1 MKRFNITKWEAT
13 TYNTFKEIEKAVA
26 EFGIIGKKLKKIQP
40 IGEVRVNIAYPI
52 IRDQDYAFKLRLEE
66 PTVFTFDDDSTFEVM
81 MTGNGFL
88 RISINTIP
96 AGTIN
101 GITDSNFFPEKL
113 LFNIINKDLL
123 HVRPTEMPRSSSA
136 YEFCFGDFSAV
147 LATRKGYYT
156 LSLRDKGNSY
166 SLSGDRI
173 IDSFHHRGHD
183 RIGILPGGH
192 SGGYHNFHIISA
204 KHEKTTGIYPVAEE
218 SLHNYFDVIEEDT
231 EGFLYPFLENRL
243 TEAVQ
248 LEIYPEPLCS
258 FDGFDY
264 YGWNYYTFSQV
275 KDMIAELRKVA
286 ELLETEQFDY
296 IEPELYE
303 YLFEVSHLGYNSFDS
318 KEERIE
324 FLKTCVPDF
333 YERIALRLEK
343 MIADAPEG
351 FEHICVEG
359 P

>member
-1 MKRFNITKWEAT
+1 MKRFNITKWEAA
-13 TYNTFKEIEKAVA
+13 TYNTCEEIEKAVA
-26 EFGIIGKKLKKIQP
+26 DFGIIGKKLKTVQP
-40 IGEVRVNIAYPI
+40 IGEVRVNVAYPI
-52 IRDQDYAFKLRLEE
+52 IPAQDYAFKLRLEE
-66 PTVFTFDDDSTFEVM
+66 PTVFTFVDESTFEVM
-81 MTGNGFL
+81 MTAEGFL
-88 RISINTIP
+88 RMSINSIP
-96 AGTIN
+96 NGAVN
-101 GITDSNFFPEKL
+101 GITDSNFIPEKL
-113 LFNIINKDLL
+113 FFNIFQKQLL
-123 HVRPTEMPRSSSA
+123 HIKPTQMPRSSSA
-136 YEFCFGDFSAV
+136 YELCFGSFSVV

-156 LSLRDKGNSY
+156 LSLRDKGNPY
-166 SLSGDRI
+166 SLCGYRI
-173 IDSFHHRGHD
+173 IDSFRHRGYD

-204 KHEKTTGIYPVAEE
+204 EHEKTTGIYPVAEE
-218 SLHNYFDVIEEDT
+218 SFHNYFDVIEEDT
-231 EGFLYPFLENRL
+231 EGFLYPFLENHL

-248 LEIYPEPLCS
+248 LEIDPKPLCP
-258 FDGFDY
+258 FHGFDH

-303 YLFEVSHLGYNSFDS
+303 YLFEVSKLGYNHFDS

-343 MIADAPEG
+343 MIAEAPEG